1 MRKFFY
7 QNASPDRYQLL
18 KEYAKKNRANPT
30 EAESLMWRYLNRE
43 DTGLKWRR
51 QHIIGDYIA
60 DFVCLS
66 ERLIIE
72 IDGGYH
78 FEREQEKED
87 AVRSHT
93 LEAMGFKV
101 IRFSNEE
108 VFEDIDYVLQRVLDI
123 IDDQN
128 N

>member
-1 MRKFFY
+1 MGKFFY
-7 QNASPDRYQLL
+7 QNASPDRYELL
-18 KEYAKKNRANPT
+18 KEFAKKNRANPT
-30 EAESLMWRYLNRE
+30 EAESLMWRYLNRK
-43 DTGLKWRR
+43 DTGLRWRR

-78 FEREQEKED
+78 FEQEQEEED

-93 LEAMGFKV
+93 LEAMGYKV

-108 VFEDIDYVLQRVLDI
+108 VFEDIDYILERIQYI

>member
-108 VFEDIDYVLQRVLDI
+108 VFEDIDYVLQRLLDI

>member
-1 MRKFFY
+1 MGKFFY

-18 KEYAKKNRANPT
+18 KEYVKKNRANPT

-108 VFEDIDYVLQRVLDI
+108 VFEDIDYVLQRLLDI